1 MPTSRSRPYA
11 RCIKCGHVALLRAF
25 EVEVALSAD
34 DSGDNDWVINFSC
47 PACEAADRPD
57 VLGDGRAAAALPVP
71 SLGVRANPTYDPSM
85 P

>member
-1 MPTSRSRPYA
+1 V
-11 RCIKCGHVALLRAF
+11 RCGYTGPLRAF

-47 PACEAADRPD
+47 PACEAADRPEL
-57 VLGDGRAAAALPVP
+57 VTGGEPAPGARPAP
-71 SLGVRANPTYDPSM
+71 LGVRANQIYDPSM